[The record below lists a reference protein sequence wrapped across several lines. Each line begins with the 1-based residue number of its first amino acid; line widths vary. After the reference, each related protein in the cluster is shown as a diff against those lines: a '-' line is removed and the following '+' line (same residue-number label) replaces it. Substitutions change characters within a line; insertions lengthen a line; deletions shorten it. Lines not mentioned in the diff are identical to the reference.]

1 MRDEDDPRPTPP
13 SVVTAVAFGTAPVPF
28 IAVYAVL
35 FIVHG
40 TVHPVVPPDITS
52 STQGELVAGIVAA
65 VLFLI
70 SLLALVWVVNGHR
83 RWPFAIVQ
91 AGMLGTAVFFLI
103 DGSEGGTL
111 WSVLVAIAAMAAL
124 VFVFLPSAWQHFDV
138 VLPGQRL
145 KTGSAAPPR
154 ARPTPAGSAPAGS
167 APAGSAP
174 VSDSTPMGPHL
185 AGEPREH

>member
-1 MRDEDDPRPTPP
+1 VRDEDDPRPTPP

-52 STQGELVAGIVAA
+52 SKQGELVAGIIAA

-83 RWPFAIVQ
+83 RWPFALIQ

-103 DGSEGGTL
+103 DGSEGGAL
-111 WSVLVAIAAMAAL
+111 WSTLVAVASAAAL
-124 VFVFLPSAWQHFDV
+124 VFVFLPSAWVHFDV
-138 VLPGQRL
+138 PLPGQRL
-145 KTGSAAPPR
+145 KTGPAAAPR
-154 ARPTPAGSAPAGS
+154 SRPS
-167 APAGSAP
+167 PAGSAP
-174 VSDSTPMGPHL
+174 VSDSTPTGTRL
-185 AGEPREH
+185 AGGSREN